1 MMIKSH
7 GRQCLTDFVDLL
19 SNQAL
24 MTTQLISHLW
34 NIAHGSPAPQPPA
47 LAAVATFSIILY
59 ECHANTTG
67 TYKNGDAKGIL
78 IRMLSYHNPRCTSQ
92 NICWWASVILANL
105 SFSAVR
111 WELICHMLLCFDLA
125 LQHSAPEFIIH
136 LCRKVNWLFDRN
148 SRFPGAPQL
157 KLILELFET
166 RSFITIRKRY
176 VRTTCMPWPIWFD
189 YRVR

>member
-1 MMIKSH
+1 MTALCENAINAFGAVYCALQAFEPGLDDQKMMIKSH

-111 WELICHMLLCFDLA
+111 
-125 LQHSAPEFIIH
+125 
-136 LCRKVNWLFDRN
+136 
-148 SRFPGAPQL
+148 
-157 KLILELFET
+157 
-166 RSFITIRKRY
+166 
-176 VRTTCMPWPIWFD
+176 
-189 YRVR
+189 